1 MGNTSSTIVK
11 KLLFLLGFLFTTAP
25 FSCLAASP
33 LDVVINEM
41 CWMGTETSANDEW
54 IELYNNQSEEVDLTN
69 WKLTS
74 LDGTPEID
82 LSGKIAANGF
92 FILERTDDDTI
103 ADIQADQ
110 IYKGALGNQGELL
123 QLIDA
128 QGKIIDKIDCSPP
141 TIKLVE
147 GKSSWF
153 EGDNI
158 TKQTMERIS
167 PKHEGSIPNNW
178 QLSQLPGGTPKT
190 INSNGDK
197 TERET
202 TISTEQPTQDID
214 KKTYPSGIVINEI
227 LASPEGS
234 DLDNEY
240 IEIFNQNS
248 FKVDISGWLMQ
259 DIEGA
264 TNVFVFPEETL
275 IETKGFMAFF
285 RPRTK
290 ISLNNSGDGLKLQNP
305 NHELVDE
312 ISFEKALQGKSL
324 NRIGEEFVWSS
335 DLTPGTEN
343 SVNKETSKE
352 IAGQEKNNKPLED
365 TSGLVSS
372 GEKSLESP
380 FYLSLEA
387 TSGIKNLKNF
397 FAVFLVAL
405 SMAVFSGISI
415 LLLKRKNRNPR

>member
-1 MGNTSSTIVK
+1 MKALFIA
-11 KLLFLLGFLFTTAP
+11 FLLITFMP
-25 FSCLAASP
+25 SYCFSADIA
-33 LDVVINEM
+33 INEI

-54 IELYNNQSEEVDLTN
+54 IELYNNQSKEVDLTN

-128 QGKIIDKIDCSPP
+128 QGKIIDKIDCS
-141 TIKLVE
+141 K
-147 GKSSWF
+147 SWF

-214 KKTYPSGIVINEI
+214 KKTYPSEIVINEI

-285 RPRTK
+285 RPQTK

-343 SVNKETSKE
+343 SVNKEASEK
-352 IAGQEKNNKPLED
+352 IDGQEKNDKPLED
-365 TSGLVSS
+365 TSGLVSH
-372 GEKSLESP
+372 GEKLLESP
-380 FYLSLEA
+380 PYLSLEA
-387 TSGIKNLKNF
+387 TSEIKNLKNF
-397 FAVFLVAL
+397 FAVFLIAL